1 LPAKS
6 LDKLLLQLREKPTLG
21 WLLVLAYSTLVTLPH
36 QPVQD
41 FVAWLVKELG
51 RANVYRIAATV
62 GLLIGA
68 ALTWLLVAVLRKKK
82 AGDSA
87 FGLVAK
93 LWLLTFVLI
102 VGTWA
107 ILTVNNTELVHY
119 PQYFPTGFLVLV
131 LTGSP
136 IETLAWV
143 TLFAGFDEGF
153 QYAHLHAGWGVPF
166 DFNDIYMDLLG
177 GALGMLMAAVILGPK
192 RQSPSQAGRSWLQN
206 LFRRPGVLVQLGIV
220 IASLILLASG
230 HMALYDEH
238 SDPRHWF
245 VMSRKIPTS
254 FWFFDETWGPRTIHT
269 LSPIEGPLLI
279 VLTIAV
285 YAVLE
290 RRFWRQANTATP

>member
-1 LPAKS
+1 MPAQH
-6 LDKLLLQLREKPTLG
+6 LDTLFLQLRQRPKLG

-41 FVAWLVKELG
+41 FVAWLVTVLG

-68 ALTWLLVAVLRKKK
+68 ALTWLLVNVLKKKK
-82 AGDSA
+82 AEHNASGM
-87 FGLVAK
+87 VAR

-119 PQYFPTGFLVLV
+119 PQYFPTGFLVMV

-143 TLFAGFDEGF
+143 TLFAGIDEGF
-153 QYAHLHAGWGVPF
+153 QYAHLHAGWGIPF

-177 GALGMLMAAVILGPK
+177 GALGMLLAAVILGPK
-192 RQSPSQAGRSWLQN
+192 KTSSGQGARNWLHSV
-206 LFRRPGVLVQLGIV
+206 FRRPGVLVQFSIV
-220 IASLILLASG
+220 IVSLILLASG
-230 HMALYDEH
+230 HLALYDEH

-245 VMSRKIPTS
+245 VMSRKIPQA
-254 FWFFDETWGPRTIHT
+254 FWFFDETWGPRTIHN
-269 LSPIEGPLLI
+269 LSPIEGPILI
-279 VLTIAV
+279 VLTIAA
-285 YAVLE
+285 YAVLDH
-290 RRFWRQANTATP
+290 RFWQRANTPTP